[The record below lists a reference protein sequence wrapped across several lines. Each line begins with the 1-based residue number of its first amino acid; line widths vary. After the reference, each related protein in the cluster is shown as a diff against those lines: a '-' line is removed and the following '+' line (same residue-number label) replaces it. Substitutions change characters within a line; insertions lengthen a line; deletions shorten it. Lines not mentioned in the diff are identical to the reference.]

1 MTYELHETINETALL
16 QGFIETTGD
25 MIKRLH
31 ELAISLETN
40 TENLELVDELFR
52 ICHTIKGNASFFALM
67 NVKQTAHSLED
78 LLGAART
85 RDVPVNERLVGL
97 LWSGINI
104 LGKQFEA
111 ASSGHEAAGES
122 AQSFIDN
129 VRLFLNEL
137 RPAET
142 PPQTGTALRES
153 DTIKYMCGR
162 HDISRPVYILNSII
176 VKFKQQSFDPGL
188 PGKFGEATDMLKKVF
203 MEEKAS
209 GAQSVLDQMVTSYEM
224 MVDDDGKPNEFL
236 ADVLMQHWERLV
248 SQLEQVPVVKEQ
260 PSAAQVQQRVVFI
273 EPSVRIEEKN
283 IDLLLASAKKLDQLG
298 NSFFSLREQLSN
310 VELPPE
316 VQNDLRTAVSS
327 LSFLCQD
334 IFQTIV
340 KLKLVSP
347 EPFLEKSRKMITALA
362 ETCGKKV
369 DISFSCKNLMVERKN
384 LELLE
389 GVFIHLM
396 RNAIDHG
403 IELPEER
410 LAAGKPEAGRI
421 VIELSE
427 DAQKFIVS
435 ISDDGRGVDIDA
447 VRRNAVEKGK
457 IEKDQAAN
465 LNDEQVLELLLMPGF
480 STSKAVTEFS
490 GRGVGMD
497 AVANTIRS
505 AGGSVAISSKM
516 GTGMSITLS
525 LPSGLSSVR

>member
-1 MTYELHETINETALL
+1 MPYELHEAMSETALL

-25 MIKRLH
+25 MIKHLH

-40 TENLELVDELFR
+40 PGNLEIIDELFR
-52 ICHTIKGNASFFALM
+52 ICHTIKGNASFFALT

-78 LLGAART
+78 LLGVART
-85 RDVPVNERLVGL
+85 RDVPVNKRFSGL
-97 LWSGINI
+97 LWTGINI
-104 LGKQFEA
+104 LSKQFEA
-111 ASSGHEAAGES
+111 VSSGSEVPTEAA
-122 AQSFIDN
+122 QPFIGD
-129 VRLFLNEL
+129 VRAFLNEL
-137 RPAET
+137 RPAEE
-142 PPQTGTALRES
+142 PQRSGAAMRES
-153 DTIKYMCGR
+153 DTLRYMCGGR
-162 HDISRPVYILNSII
+162 DISRPVYILNSII
-176 VKFKQQSFDPGL
+176 VKFKQQLFDPGL
-188 PGKFGEATDMLKKVF
+188 PGKFSEAVDLLEKVF
-203 MEEKAS
+203 EEENAS
-209 GAQSVLDQMVTSYEM
+209 GAKSVIDQMVSSYEM

-236 ADVLMQHWERLV
+236 ADVLMQHWDQLV
-248 SQLEQVPVVKEQ
+248 SLLDQVPVVKERQ
-260 PSAAQVQQRVVFI
+260 AAAKVPQRVFFI

-316 VQNDLRTAVSS
+316 VQRDLRTAVSS
-327 LSFLCQD
+327 LTFLCQD

-347 EPFLEKSRKMITALA
+347 EPFLEKSRKMIIALA

-410 LAAGKPEAGRI
+410 MAAGKPEAGRI
-421 VIELSE
+421 VIDLSE
-427 DAQKFIVS
+427 DPQKFIVS

-447 VRRNAVEKGK
+447 VRRGAIEKGR
-457 IEKDQAAN
+457 IGNDQAEG

-480 STSKAVTEFS
+480 STSKAVTEMS

-497 AVANTIRS
+497 AVANTIRN
-505 AGGSVAISSKM
+505 AGGSVTISSKL
-516 GTGMSITLS
+516 GAGMSITLS

>member
-1 MTYELHETINETALL
+1 
-16 QGFIETTGD
+16 
-25 MIKRLH
+25 
-31 ELAISLETN
+31 
-40 TENLELVDELFR
+40 
-52 ICHTIKGNASFFALM
+52 
-67 NVKQTAHSLED
+67 
-78 LLGAART
+78 
-85 RDVPVNERLVGL
+85 
-97 LWSGINI
+97 
-104 LGKQFEA
+104 
-111 ASSGHEAAGES
+111 
-122 AQSFIDN
+122 
-129 VRLFLNEL
+129 
-137 RPAET
+137 
-142 PPQTGTALRES
+142 
-153 DTIKYMCGR
+153 
-162 HDISRPVYILNSII
+162 
-176 VKFKQQSFDPGL
+176 
-188 PGKFGEATDMLKKVF
+188 
-203 MEEKAS
+203 
-209 GAQSVLDQMVTSYEM
+209 
-224 MVDDDGKPNEFL
+224 
-236 ADVLMQHWERLV
+236 
-248 SQLEQVPVVKEQ
+248 
-260 PSAAQVQQRVVFI
+260 
-273 EPSVRIEEKN
+273 
-283 IDLLLASAKKLDQLG
+283 
-298 NSFFSLREQLSN
+298 
-310 VELPPE
+310 
-316 VQNDLRTAVSS
+316 
-327 LSFLCQD
+327 
-334 IFQTIV
+334 
-340 KLKLVSP
+340 
-347 EPFLEKSRKMITALA
+347 
-362 ETCGKKV
+362 
-369 DISFSCKNLMVERKN
+369 MVERKN